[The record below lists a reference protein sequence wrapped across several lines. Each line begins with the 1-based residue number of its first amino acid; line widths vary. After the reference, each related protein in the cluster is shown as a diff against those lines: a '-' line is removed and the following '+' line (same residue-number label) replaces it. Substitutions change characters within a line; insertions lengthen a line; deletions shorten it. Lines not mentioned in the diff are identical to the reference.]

1 MWLGFAFLNSNAQD
15 VKITKKNNSEINLEH
30 KTIGGFIDYYIV
42 VDESPEEVLKDLRF
56 LLGIPTLPP
65 FWSLGF
71 HQSR

>member
-42 VDESPEEVLKDLRF
+42 VDESREEVLKDLRF